1 MDSWSVILEWTAGLS
16 NKNIEADFFVWF
28 CMKYVWPPM
37 LAALE
42 EREKEIADGLDAAS
56 KGRRELGEAETKKAE
71 IMEAAKKDA
80 AEILSQ
86 ANLRANQ
93 VVEDAK
99 EKAQEEADRIKV
111 SAEKDV
117 IQSMNKAREGLRSEV
132 AVLAV
137 AGAEK
142 LLKAEINK
150 ESNSALIDEIANE
163 L

>member
-1 MDSWSVILEWTAGLS
+1 MNFNATLFGQLLAFL
-16 NKNIEADFFVWF
+16 FFVWF

-56 KGRRELGEAETKKAE
+56 KGMRELGEAETRKAE
-71 IMEAAKKDA
+71 VMEAAKKDA

-93 VVEDAK
+93 VIEDATG
-99 EKAQEEADRIKV
+99 KAQEEADRIKI

-117 IQSMNKAREGLRSEV
+117 LQSMNKAREGLRSEV
-132 AVLAV
+132 AILAV

-150 ESNSALIDEIANE
+150 ESNAALIEEIAGE

>member
-1 MDSWSVILEWTAGLS
+1 MNFNATLFGQLLAFL
-16 NKNIEADFFVWF
+16 FFVWF

-71 IMEAAKKDA
+71 VMEAAKKDA
-80 AEILSQ
+80 ADILSQ

-93 VVEDAK
+93 VIEDAK

-117 IQSMNKAREGLRSEV
+117 VQSMNRAREGLRSEV

-150 ESNSALIDEIANE
+150 ESNAALIDEIAGE

>member
-1 MDSWSVILEWTAGLS
+1 MVMDFYQKNPSALASLRGTVYEEKIIDLIKTKAKP
-16 NKNIEADFFVWF
+16 NKKTIT
-28 CMKYVWPPM
+28 
-37 LAALE
+37 
-42 EREKEIADGLDAAS
+42 KE
-56 KGRRELGEAETKKAE
+56 EAEKVLKE
-71 IMEAAKKDA
+71 HQKQEHNHNHPEEEKVAAKKDA
-80 AEILSQ
+80 ADILSQ

-93 VVEDAK
+93 VIEDAK

-117 IQSMNKAREGLRSEV
+117 VQSMNKAREGLRSEV

-150 ESNSALIDEIANE
+150 ESNAALIDEIAGE

>member
-1 MDSWSVILEWTAGLS
+1 
-16 NKNIEADFFVWF
+16 
-28 CMKYVWPPM
+28 M

-56 KGRRELGEAETKKAE
+56 KGRRELGEAETRKSE
-71 IMEAAKKDA
+71 IMEVAKKDA

-86 ANLRANQ
+86 ANVRANQ
-93 VVEDAK
+93 VIEDAK
-99 EKAQEEADRIKV
+99 TKAQEEADRIKV

-117 IQSMNKAREGLRSEV
+117 VQSLNKAREGLRSEV

-142 LLKAEINK
+142 LLKAEIDK

>member
-1 MDSWSVILEWTAGLS
+1 MNFNATLFGQLLAFL
-16 NKNIEADFFVWF
+16 FFVWF

-56 KGRRELGEAETKKAE
+56 KGMRELDEAETRKAE
-71 IMEAAKKDA
+71 VMEAAKKDA

-93 VVEDAK
+93 VTEDAK
-99 EKAQEEADRIKV
+99 GKAQEEADRIKI

-117 IQSMNKAREGLRSEV
+117 LQSMNKAREGLRSEV
-132 AVLAV
+132 AILAV

-150 ESNSALIDEIANE
+150 ESNAALIEEIAGE

>member
-1 MDSWSVILEWTAGLS
+1 MRQKL
-16 NKNIEADFFVWF
+16 
-28 CMKYVWPPM
+28 
-37 LAALE
+37 
-42 EREKEIADGLDAAS
+42 
-56 KGRRELGEAETKKAE
+56 RRPKLWKPQ
-71 IMEAAKKDA
+71 KKDA

>member
-1 MDSWSVILEWTAGLS
+1 MNFNATLFGQLLAFL
-16 NKNIEADFFVWF
+16 FFVWF

-42 EREKEIADGLDAAS
+42 EREKEIACATSNKKSTA
-56 KGRRELGEAETKKAE
+56 TKATAKKSTATKVT
-71 IMEAAKKDA
+71 AKKDA
-80 AEILSQ
+80 ADILSQ

-93 VVEDAK
+93 VIEDAK

-117 IQSMNKAREGLRSEV
+117 VQSMNKAREGLRSEV

-150 ESNSALIDEIANE
+150 ESNAALIDEIAGE

>member
-1 MDSWSVILEWTAGLS
+1 MNFNATLFGQLLAFL
-16 NKNIEADFFVWF
+16 FFVWF

-71 IMEAAKKDA
+71 VMEAAKKDA
-80 AEILSQ
+80 ADILSQ

-93 VVEDAK
+93 VIEDAK

-111 SAEKDV
+111 SAVKDV
-117 IQSMNKAREGLRSEV
+117 VQSMNKAREGLRSEV

-150 ESNSALIDEIANE
+150 ESNAALIDEIAGE

>member
-1 MDSWSVILEWTAGLS
+1 MNFNATLFGQLLAFL
-16 NKNIEADFFVWF
+16 FFVWF

-56 KGRRELGEAETKKAE
+56 KGKRELGEAETKKVE

-99 EKAQEEADRIKV
+99 EKAQEEADRIKI

-117 IQSMNKAREGLRSEV
+117 IQSMNKAREVLRSEV
-132 AVLAV
+132 AILAV